1 MSSGTYWMHDYWT
14 SLGYKVREWHDGNR
28 EDKYF
33 YCYRSRF
40 ISKYVEANDAFEYI
54 VIPGFKNPRWII
66 LNKKDVLNQ
75 PGLIIKPTSFV
86 SKLVWTG
93 AKIFNKFNL
102 FTAVFP
108 DRLIVKGSK
117 MGATVFDGNGYT
129 PNILY
134 TGAPG
139 RFQKFTIQY
148 VNEHNQPFAYFKSA
162 NSKGGIARI
171 INECKSLGKL
181 GKHEMKY
188 MEIPKLLERFEN
200 KRFFGFLQSNILNN
214 EAVNVSLT
222 ENDFLALS
230 ELHNRLEFQTVSLS
244 EYLREINLYQY
255 KEDLSFA
262 IDYFSA
268 ITEKT
273 IFLASS
279 HGDYTPW
286 NRFISGSKV
295 KVIDWETFGYR
306 PLFYDLCYFMM
317 HKAILIEKTSAVP
330 AINDSLFYLNKLS
343 SYLNKSKID
352 HQSLNVNFYLLLNL
366 IELYLHYKNNAHKT
380 DRFFLEEI
388 KDGIIA
394 QLKQQSM

>member
-1 MSSGTYWMHDYWT
+1 MHDYWT

-66 LNKKDVLNQ
+66 LNKKNILDQ
-75 PGLIIKPTSFV
+75 PGLIIKPTSFM

-117 MGATVFDGNGYT
+117 MGATVFDGNGYD

-139 RFQKFTIQY
+139 RYQKFTIQY
-148 VNEHNQPFAYFKSA
+148 VNEHNEPSGYFKSA

-171 INECKSLGKL
+171 VNEFKGLEKL
-181 GKHEMKY
+181 SKHDLKY
-188 MEIPKLLERFEN
+188 MEIPQLLEQFEN
-200 KRFFGFLQSNILNN
+200 RRFVGFLQGNIIKK
-214 EAVNVSLT
+214 ESITVSLT
-222 ENDFLALS
+222 ENDILALS
-230 ELHNRLEFQTVSLS
+230 ELHNQLGFQAVNLS
-244 EYLREINLYQY
+244 EYLKEINLHQY
-255 KEDLSFA
+255 KEDLSFV
-262 IDYFSA
+262 IDYFNSK
-268 ITEKT
+268 TEKT

-286 NRFISGSKV
+286 NRFVSGNKV
-295 KVIDWETFGYR
+295 KVIDWETFGHR

-317 HKAILIEKTSAVP
+317 HKAILIKKVSVASAV
-330 AINDSLFYLNKLS
+330 NESLAYLNKLL
-343 SYLNKSKID
+343 SYLDKSRID
-352 HQSLNVNFYLLLNL
+352 HQFINVEFYLLLNL
-366 IELYLHYKNNAHKT
+366 IELYLHYKKNNHKT
-380 DRFFLEEI
+380 DRFFLKQI
-388 KDGIIA
+388 KDSLIVT
-394 QLKQQSM
+394 QKKLM